1 MYGYSFNFN
10 HGVLSSGGGGA
21 GGDFVFDSVND
32 LVFSVR
38 KVNDS
43 YSGSCMRVRR
53 SSDNTE
59 QDIGFVSGDLDTSA
73 ITTFCGANIGYVV
86 KWYDQSGNNNDKL
99 NSTASNQPIIYDNGF
114 TLRNGKPY
122 ISANSTQYLYL
133 ASSYSQLNNEDYT
146 FFMTYEKSSTG
157 NQAVLLDVNN
167 RYSWLD
173 YGSNQ
178 YVIGTDYVVISSQY
192 LANTL
197 YLNNTISDADAGTE
211 IYRNGTSIGTRGA
224 NSTSAINFGGIRYLP
239 SNLFRTATILFS
251 EFIWYKE
258 DKTASA
264 STMRDNIN
272 NYYNIY

>member
-1 MYGYSFNFN
+1 MFLINPYILQASE
-10 HGVLSSGGGGA
+10 
-21 GGDFVFDSVND
+21 DFVFNSVND
-32 LVFSVR
+32 LAFSVR
-38 KVNDS
+38 KVNES

-53 SSDNTE
+53 STDNAE
-59 QDIGFVSGDLDTSA
+59 QDIGFVNGDLDTSA
-73 ITTFCGANIGYVV
+73 ISTFCGANIGYVV
-86 KWYDQSGNNNDKL
+86 KWYDQSGNNNDKF
-99 NSTASNQPIIYDNGF
+99 NSTGGNQPIIYNNGF

-122 ISANSTQYLYL
+122 ISASPTQYLYL

-157 NQAVLLDVNN
+157 TQALLVDVNN

-173 YGSNQ
+173 YGNSQWIINQ
-178 YVIGTDYVVISSQY
+178 DGITISSQY
-192 LANTL
+192 LVNTL
-197 YLNNTISDADAGTE
+197 YLNNTISDADTGTE
-211 IYRNGTSIGTRGA
+211 IFRNGTSIGTRGA
-224 NSTSAINFGGIRYLP
+224 NRVIVNNDGGIRYLP
-239 SNLFRTATILFS
+239 YFAFRTATILFS